1 MNLGKDASSGSSSL
15 VLMKQ
20 PLFMAFLCRAWA
32 RNSVMDDI
40 RPLVGDE
47 EACPFDT
54 GGEVLLNSDE
64 VIANHYLE
72 LLLGRGAQEACPQAE
87 KYLQGIARDMQL
99 SQQPYICS
107 VLQARGNFKAE
118 ESVLSVVKK
127 LDEKKDLPRDL
138 QEDLALA
145 IAVK

>member
-1 MNLGKDASSGSSSL
+1 
-15 VLMKQ
+15 MKQ

-32 RNSVMDDI
+32 RSSVMEEI

-54 GGEVLLNSDE
+54 NGEVLLNSDS
-64 VIANHYLE
+64 VIVEHYLE

-87 KYLQGIARDMQL
+87 KYLQGIARDMTL

-107 VLQARGNFKAE
+107 ILQARGNFKGD
-118 ESVLSVVKK
+118 ESVLNVIKQ
-127 LDEKKDLPRDL
+127 LDEKSTLPKDL
-138 QEDLALA
+138 QEDLSLVV
-145 IAVK
+145 AVKALQLVEAVGLDL